1 MTTDN
6 LRRPAAVPTASV
18 SDALDALGHRGSLHG
33 IGPLATGVRVAG
45 RAYTVRYEPVTD
57 EPGTVGDFLDDVEPG
72 SVIVID
78 NQGRTDCTVWG
89 GIMTQVAVS
98 RGIGGTVINGACRDT
113 ATSLEQNY
121 PIWSAARFMRTG
133 KDRVRLAE
141 VQGPV
146 VIDGVTIRPGD
157 YITADADGAVA
168 VAADI
173 VDEVLELAERIER
186 VEADIVTAARV
197 GSTLREARQRFSY
210 HTLQRNRT

>member
-1 MTTDN
+1 MTNDTVTR
-6 LRRPAAVPTASV
+6 LETVPTASV
-18 SDALDALGHRGSLHG
+18 SDALDALGHPGSLHG
-33 IGPLATGVRVAG
+33 IGPLASGIRVSG
-45 RAYTVRYEPVTD
+45 RAFTVRYEPVTD

-89 GIMTQVAVS
+89 GIMTQIAAA
-98 RGIGGTVINGACRDT
+98 RGIGGTVINGTCRDT

-121 PIWSAARFMRTG
+121 PIWSTARFMRTG

-141 VQGPV
+141 VQGEV

-157 YITADADGAVA
+157 YITADSDGVVA
-168 VAADI
+168 VAASI
-173 VDEVLELAERIER
+173 VDEVLDVAERIEQ
-186 VEADIVTAARV
+186 VEADIVAAARD

-210 HTLQRNRT
+210 HTLQRKQA